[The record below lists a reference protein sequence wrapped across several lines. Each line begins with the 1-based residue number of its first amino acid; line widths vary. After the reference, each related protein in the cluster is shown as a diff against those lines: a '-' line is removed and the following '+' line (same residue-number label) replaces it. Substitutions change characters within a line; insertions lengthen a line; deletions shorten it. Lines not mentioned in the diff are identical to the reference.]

1 MLSFSASVRQ
11 KAYLAE
17 PGTGELK
24 YRVHLA
30 LLKKV
35 SQWCRKKD
43 EVKRKSQKKHLPLI
57 FVWLRRIL
65 GIFLG
70 MFADGRE
77 DVRGKKEVESGMKG
91 RKKIKIKFDEKPS
104 KLQEV

>member
-91 RKKIKIKFDEKPS
+91 RKKIKIKFDEKP
-104 KLQEV
+104 